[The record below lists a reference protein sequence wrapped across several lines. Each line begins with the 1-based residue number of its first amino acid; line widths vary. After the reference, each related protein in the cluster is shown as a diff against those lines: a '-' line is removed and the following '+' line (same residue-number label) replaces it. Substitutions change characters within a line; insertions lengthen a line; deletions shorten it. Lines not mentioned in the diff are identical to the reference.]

1 MRGRVNC
8 TFTGNFEN
16 THPSKALFLGG
27 DFPMSFLEI
36 SPKIL
41 QFMVREVQL
50 GEKKK
55 HPLRTPSRPDHT
67 IFDLKDHLILG
78 KITSYWW
85 GYC

>member
-1 MRGRVNC
+1 
-8 TFTGNFEN
+8 
-16 THPSKALFLGG
+16 
-27 DFPMSFLEI
+27 MSFLEI

-50 GEKKK
+50 GEEKK

-78 KITSYWW
+78 KITHIGEDHLILVRLLLNQSS
-85 GYC
+85 CLSP